1 MGVWNIGETK
11 KMNTFQA
18 VNDAMSIALATD
30 DTACVFGEDVAFGG
44 VFRCTM
50 GLSEMFGTFFFSRMC
65 LNHKRSGY
73 DRNDPLVYEG
83 YLSTHPLFVDCVQLF

>member
-1 MGVWNIGETK
+1 
-11 KMNTFQA
+11 MNTFQA

-50 GLSEMFGTFFFSRMC
+50 GLSEMFGTFLYPRRC
-65 LNHKRSGY
+65 PNHTRNEYDGY
-73 DRNDPLVYEG
+73 DTLVHECIVD
-83 YLSTHPLFVDCVQLF
+83 SPPLFIGCVHF